1 MKKGLPR
8 RSSHRR
14 NCRVVPR
21 QSRTNAWL
29 FAGAA
34 APSGAASEGDT
45 SRPKVCR
52 ECDSVSSMISLRIAR
67 QRSAVAIATTLNA
80 AALSLRCS
88 VATPACRDCDHD
100 DLPPRRTRNYWG
112 KPARKCDPFGAKQE
126 SRRAGRGCDES
137 GGGAAAAPKDVT
149 HPKTLRD

>member
-1 MKKGLPR
+1 
-8 RSSHRR
+8 
-14 NCRVVPR
+14 
-21 QSRTNAWL
+21 
-29 FAGAA
+29 
-34 APSGAASEGDT
+34 
-45 SRPKVCR
+45 
-52 ECDSVSSMISLRIAR
+52 MISLRIAR
-67 QRSAVAIATTLNA
+67 QRSAVAIATTLSA

-126 SRRAGRGCDES
+126 SRRAGRRCDES

-149 HPKTLRD
+149 HPKTFVIEPPGRGPSTFMQREAESNGGRADARTLSLAPPY